1 MDGDWERLPYAH
13 PLGGSQQKLWRA
25 KEHAQLLDRELDVFF
40 SRKVDPAIIR
50 AEVKPDDEHVFWWV
64 VGWVNEPDLR
74 LAAVVGEFMHSLRSS
89 LDHLTFELSFL
100 GTKGQIPGP
109 ANAFPCCYKRS
120 GKHGWDSTRVQSEK
134 LAGILSEHRAM
145 IYRAQ
150 PCYRRSDARAY
161 PPPVNHRRKRHQ
173 LADLEKL
180 WNEDKHRMVLPVVFI
195 PTNVEAILMGYR
207 DCEIT
212 GEFVL
217 NGEGFLGRP
226 LKVDTEIYRL
236 PVEIT
241 GRNPHV
247 DVDFKLTCEA
257 SFANGLPI
265 AEALPNIYGWVEGL
279 LRWFQPVFETP
290 QAKALWNTPRGGWVD
305 IPLRMRRK
313 TYRIDPPTP

>member
-1 MDGDWERLPYAH
+1 
-13 PLGGSQQKLWRA
+13 
-25 KEHAQLLDRELDVFF
+25 
-40 SRKVDPAIIR
+40 
-50 AEVKPDDEHVFWWV
+50 
-64 VGWVNEPDLR
+64 
-74 LAAVVGEFMHSLRSS
+74 
-89 LDHLTFELSFL
+89 
-100 GTKGQIPGP
+100 
-109 ANAFPCCYKRS
+109 
-120 GKHGWDSTRVQSEK
+120 
-134 LAGILSEHRAM
+134 
-145 IYRAQ
+145 
-150 PCYRRSDARAY
+150 
-161 PPPVNHRRKRHQ
+161 
-173 LADLEKL
+173 
-180 WNEDKHRMVLPVVFI
+180 MVLPVVFI

-279 LRWFQPVFETP
+279 LRWFQPS
-290 QAKALWNTPRGGWVD
+290 PRRRRRKPSGTLHAGRGD